1 MPDRPAMIRTDGSNA
16 FAYNTMKVRVPA
28 IIREV
33 AVLNPDYP
41 VSIQTTLAQLASNI
55 ESDQPIPLIDMFSPD
70 FEQWALSYAPY
81 AGDTWLNTDWFF
93 AEIYCYRLLIQVVR
107 WWETGRDP
115 FTPKKF
121 AELGSPELWERIEEV
136 VSSAD
141 QPFEERL
148 LALVYAALW
157 SNRMDLSFAASQSH
171 GTKNADDDLLVD
183 DSVAVVRHLLD
194 HNGDIHM
201 IIDNTGTELAM
212 DLALADGLLQRA
224 GNRIIIHP
232 KMHPTF
238 VSDATASDIL
248 TLIEKIRSQTGAA
261 VRHFGD
267 RLHQAF
273 ETGRLRFAPDFYWNS
288 TRLLWDMP
296 LHLVNAFQTASLVI
310 IKGDANYRRM
320 VGDILWPPE
329 TPFATVTD
337 YFPAPL
343 LALRT
348 LKSDLV
354 VGLPSGLVE
363 HLDST
368 DPHWRTNGRRG
379 LIHFRAVP

>member
-1 MPDRPAMIRTDGSNA
+1 MPDRPAMLRTDGSNW
-16 FAYNTMKVRVPA
+16 FAHNTMKVRVPA
-28 IIREV
+28 ILRETE
-33 AVLNPDYP
+33 ALNPDYP
-41 VSIQTTLAQLASNI
+41 ASIRTTLAQFALDMEN
-55 ESDQPIPLIDMFSPD
+55 DQPIPLIDALSPD
-70 FEQWALSYAPY
+70 YEQWAASYAPY

-93 AEIYCYRLLIQVVR
+93 AEIYCYRLLMQIVR

-115 FTPKKF
+115 FAPKKA
-121 AELGSPELWERIEEV
+121 AELGSSELWERIEEV

-141 QPFEERL
+141 KPFEERL
-148 LALVYAALW
+148 LRLVYAALW
-157 SNRMDLSFAASQSH
+157 GNRMDLSYKASQSH
-171 GTKNADDDLLVD
+171 GTKSAEDDLLVD
-183 DSVAVVRHLLD
+183 GAAAVVRHLVD
-194 HNGDIHM
+194 HHGDIHM

-212 DLALADGLLQRA
+212 DLALADGLLQLDS
-224 GNRIIIHP
+224 NRIIIHP

-238 VSDATASDIL
+238 VSDATASDIF
-248 TLIEKIRSQTGAA
+248 TLIEKIRGQTNSS

-267 RLHQAF
+267 RLQQAF

-296 LHLVNAFQTASLVI
+296 PHLVTVFQSASLVI

-329 TPFATVTD
+329 SPFASVTD
-337 YFPAPL
+337 YFPAPV

-379 LIHFRAVP
+379 LIQFRA

>member
-1 MPDRPAMIRTDGSNA
+1 MPDRPAMLRTDGSNW
-16 FAYNTMKVRVPA
+16 FAHNTMKVRVPA
-28 IIREV
+28 ILRETE
-33 AVLNPDYP
+33 ALNPDYP
-41 VSIQTTLAQLASNI
+41 ASIRTTLAQFALDMEN
-55 ESDQPIPLIDMFSPD
+55 DQPIPLIDALSPD
-70 FEQWALSYAPY
+70 YEQWAASYAPY

-93 AEIYCYRLLIQVVR
+93 AEIYCYRLLMQIVR

-115 FTPKKF
+115 FAPKKA
-121 AELGSPELWERIEEV
+121 AELGSSELWERIEEV

-141 QPFEERL
+141 KPFEERL
-148 LALVYAALW
+148 LRLVYAALW
-157 SNRMDLSFAASQSH
+157 ANRMDLSYKASQSH
-171 GTKNADDDLLVD
+171 GTKSAEDDLLVD
-183 DSVAVVRHLLD
+183 GAAAVVRHLVD
-194 HNGDIHM
+194 HHGDIHM

-212 DLALADGLLQRA
+212 DLALADGLLQLDS
-224 GNRIIIHP
+224 NRIIIHP

-238 VSDATASDIL
+238 VSDATASDIF
-248 TLIEKIRSQTGAA
+248 TLIEKIRGQTNSS

-267 RLHQAF
+267 RLQQAF

-296 LHLVNAFQTASLVI
+296 PHLVTVFQSASLVI

-329 TPFATVTD
+329 SPFASVTD
-337 YFPAPL
+337 YFPAPV

-379 LIHFRAVP
+379 LIQFRA

>member
-1 MPDRPAMIRTDGSNA
+1 MPDRPPMIRTNGSNA
-16 FAYNTMKVRVPA
+16 FAHNTMKVRVPA
-28 IIREV
+28 IIRETE
-33 AVLNPDYP
+33 ALNPDYP
-41 VSIQTTLAQLASNI
+41 ASIRAALMQFAHDMEN
-55 ESDQPIPLIDMFSPD
+55 DQPIPLIDALSPD
-70 FEQWALSYAPY
+70 YEQWAASYAPY

-93 AEIYCYRLLIQVVR
+93 AEIYSYRLLMQIVR

-115 FTPKKF
+115 FSPKKA
-121 AELGSPELWERIEEV
+121 AELGSQELWERIEEV
-136 VSSAD
+136 VSSTD
-141 QPFEERL
+141 KPFEECL
-148 LALVYAALW
+148 LGLVYAALW
-157 SNRMDLSFAASQSH
+157 GNRMDLSYHASQSH
-171 GTKNADDDLLVD
+171 GTKSAEDDLLVD
-183 DSVAVVRHLLD
+183 DAAAVVRHLLD
-194 HNGDIHM
+194 HHGDIHM

-212 DLALADGLLQRA
+212 DLALADGLLQLS
-224 GNRIIIHP
+224 GNSVIIHP
-232 KMHPTF
+232 KIHPTF

-248 TLIEKIRSQTGAA
+248 TLIAKIQGQTNSS
-261 VRHFGD
+261 VRYFGD

-296 LHLVNAFQTASLVI
+296 PHLEKVFQTAALVI

-329 TPFATVTD
+329 SPFATVTN

-354 VGLPSGLVE
+354 VGLPTGLVE
-363 HLDST
+363 HLDAT
-368 DPHWRTNGRRG
+368 DAHWCTNGRRG
-379 LIHFRAVP
+379 LIQFRAAI

>member
-1 MPDRPAMIRTDGSNA
+1 MPDRPAMIRTDRSNA
-16 FAYNTMKVRVPA
+16 FAHNTMKVRVPA

-33 AVLNPDYP
+33 AALNPDYP
-41 VSIQTTLAQLASNI
+41 TLIQTALARLARDM
-55 ESDQPIPLIDMFSPD
+55 ETDQPISLIDPLSPD
-70 FEQWALSYAPY
+70 YEQWTVSYAPY

-93 AEIYCYRLLIQVVR
+93 AEIYGYRLLMQIVR

-115 FTPKKF
+115 FAPKKV
-121 AELGSPELWERIEEV
+121 AELGSPELWERIEDALLL
-136 VSSAD
+136 VSK
-141 QPFEERL
+141 PFEERL
-148 LALVYAALW
+148 SGLIYSALW
-157 SNRMDLSFAASQSH
+157 GNRMDLSFAASQSH
-171 GTKNADDDLLVD
+171 GTTSADDDLLVD
-183 DSVAVVRHLLD
+183 DAPSVVRHLLD
-194 HNGDIHM
+194 HGGDIHI

-212 DLALADGLLQRA
+212 DLALADAWLERA
-224 GNRIIIHP
+224 ANRVIIHP

-238 VSDATASDIL
+238 VSDATGWDIL
-248 TLIEKIRSQTGAA
+248 TLIEKIRSQTGSA
-261 VRHFGD
+261 VRHFGE

-273 ETGRLRFAPDFYWNS
+273 EAGRLRFAPDFYWNS
-288 TRLLWDMP
+288 ARLLWDMP
-296 LHLVNAFQTASLVI
+296 PHLVKVFQTASLVI

-354 VGLPSGLVE
+354 VGLPPGLVE
-363 HLDST
+363 RLDLT
-368 DPHWRTNGRRG
+368 DAHWRTNGRRG
-379 LIHFRAVP
+379 LIQFRP

>member
-1 MPDRPAMIRTDGSNA
+1 MPDRPAMLRTDGSNW
-16 FAYNTMKVRVPA
+16 FAHNTMKVRVPA
-28 IIREV
+28 ILRETE
-33 AVLNPDYP
+33 ALNPDYP
-41 VSIQTTLAQLASNI
+41 TSISTALVQFAHDMEN
-55 ESDQPIPLIDMFSPD
+55 DQPITLIDALSPD
-70 FEQWALSYAPY
+70 YEQWATSYAPH

-93 AEIYCYRLLIQVVR
+93 AEIYCYRLLMQIVR

-115 FTPKKF
+115 FAPKKS
-121 AELGSPELWERIEEV
+121 AELGSSELWERIEEV
-136 VSSAD
+136 VSSVD

-148 LALVYAALW
+148 LKLVYAALW
-157 SNRMDLSFAASQSH
+157 GNRMDLSYKASQSH
-171 GTKNADDDLLVD
+171 GTKSAEDDLLVD
-183 DSVAVVRHLLD
+183 GAAAVVRHLLD
-194 HNGDIHM
+194 HHGDIHM

-212 DLALADGLLQRA
+212 DLALADGLLQLA
-224 GNRIIIHP
+224 DNRVIIHP

-248 TLIEKIRSQTGAA
+248 TLIDKIQGQTNSS

-273 ETGRLRFAPDFYWNS
+273 ETRRLRFAPDFYWNS

-296 LHLVNAFQTASLVI
+296 PHLVNAFKTASLVI

-320 VGDILWPPE
+320 VGDSLWPPE

-363 HLDST
+363 HLDLS

-379 LIHFRAVP
+379 LIQFRV